1 MKSGSLS
8 FWTAIASI
16 PSVFATSGHVVDALK
31 YINDPPGSAYIA
43 AFPPGHP
50 VQGGIIATSAEG
62 AGTQFTVDFTNL
74 PAEGGPFRGLS
85 PLRFGYISCLLG

>member
-1 MKSGSLS
+1 MKSGSLY
-8 FWTAIASI
+8 FWTAFASI
-16 PSVFATSGHVVDALK
+16 PSALAAAATGKLGDAVK

-62 AGTQFTVDFTNL
+62 AGTQFTVNFANL
-74 PAEGGPFRGLS
+74 PAEGGPFCELL
-85 PLRFGYISCLLG
+85 PVCLR

>member
-1 MKSGSLS
+1 MKSGLLF

-16 PSVFATSGHVVDALK
+16 PSALATATGQLGDAVK
-31 YINDPPGSAYIA
+31 NINDPPGAAYVA

-62 AGTQFTVDFTNL
+62 AGTQFTVNFANL
-74 PAEGGPFRGLS
+74 PAEGGPFCEYFL
-85 PLRFGYISCLLG
+85 LRTRNYY